1 MKDHPEPLIEQLAY
15 SFYEGFG
22 KSMEI
27 YLNGEKKNVGENLS
41 LKGLLDSF
49 QIDPFSVV
57 VERNEEVVPSRYFTE
72 TPVKPGDKIEIVR
85 FVGGGS

>member
-1 MKDHPEPLIEQLAY
+1 
-15 SFYEGFG
+15 
-22 KSMEI
+22 MEI
-27 YLNGEKKNVGENLS
+27 YLNGEKKNVGENLT

-57 VERNEEVVPSRYFTE
+57 VERNEEVVPSRYFLE

>member
-1 MKDHPEPLIEQLAY
+1 
-15 SFYEGFG
+15 
-22 KSMEI
+22 MEI
-27 YLNGEKKNVGENLS
+27 YLNGEKKSVGDNLS

-57 VERNEEVVPSRYFTE
+57 VERNEEVVPSRYFQE